1 MSSESAADWFA
12 AIVVG
17 LMVGLALGIAGWLI
31 GSRWDA
37 GPVGLVLGFCVGDIA
52 GTLVFRA
59 LHKSQ

>member
-1 MSSESAADWFA
+1 MSAESAADWFA

-17 LMVGLALGIAGWLI
+17 LMVGLVVGIGGWLI

-37 GPVGLVLGFCVGDIA
+37 GPVGLFLGFSVGDIA

-59 LHKSQ
+59 LHKPE